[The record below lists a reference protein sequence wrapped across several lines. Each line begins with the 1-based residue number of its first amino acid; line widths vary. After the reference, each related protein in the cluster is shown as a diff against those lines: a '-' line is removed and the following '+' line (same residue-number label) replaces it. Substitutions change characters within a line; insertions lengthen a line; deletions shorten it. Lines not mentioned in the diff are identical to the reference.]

1 MGGNPPECPGWL
13 QQLIDTFDPAGESRK
28 SKVSASAPA
37 AAPTELPPDDVR
49 VKRARAYLAT
59 MPPAIQG
66 QNGSGATYAAACAVV
81 HGFALGPDAGLRLLL
96 DDYNPRCEP
105 AWSEGELAHKV
116 RDAAAKTHREP
127 AGYLLSRGDLAG
139 QAADWVES
147 QTAARKSAPSP
158 ALAPSAVPVPS
169 RVGQP
174 DAAAPEFLNEA
185 DDDPHR
191 IARGFLAR
199 YAHQGHRTLA
209 FWRDEF
215 YEWAV
220 SHWSAV
226 PRSELEAEVNGS
238 ARRHFE
244 ALQREYQRL
253 ANAGDLDELPR
264 MGKVTCG
271 LVGNVTGALRQLTIL
286 RGVES
291 PPAWVLGGD
300 GPTPKEIVPARN
312 GLIHLPAFVAG
323 VPDAVRPPDP
333 RYFNTNAVAFAVDR
347 SAPAPAAWLRFL
359 SQLWPDDAESV
370 ALLQEWFGYLLTP
383 DTAQQKMLLMIGPR
397 RSGKGTISR
406 VLQSLVGPANCC
418 GPTLSGLAG
427 PFGLAPLLGK
437 SVAVIEDA
445 RLSARADAAV
455 VVERMLAI
463 SGEGTLTVERKHLD
477 AVNARLS
484 TRFVVST
491 NEIPRLADVSGAIA
505 SRWCVLRFV
514 HTFEG
519 REDTDLAD
527 RLLAELPGIF
537 LWAVKGWER
546 LHRSKRFTRPASS
559 ADMFEAMEESGSPL
573 GNFIADHC
581 RIGSDLRVGCDDLY
595 TAWCEHCEQTGR
607 KEPGTREEFG
617 RQLRACAPTIKR
629 IKVRTSEGWATSYRG
644 LGLLVDGVDGPQ
656 GLYVKPEEEEFKAH
670 TPVNDAMPVD
680 RPQPSTPGTSG
691 EGGEEL

>member
-1 MGGNPPECPGWL
+1 MSAPDCPPWL

-28 SKVSASAPA
+28 SKVSATAPA
-37 AAPTELPPDDVR
+37 AAPAELPSDDVR

-81 HGFALGPDAGLRLLL
+81 HGFALGPDVGLRLLL

-105 AWSEGELAHKV
+105 AWSEDELAHKV

-147 QTAARKSAPSP
+147 QTAARKPAPSP
-158 ALAPSAVPVPS
+158 APAPSAVPVS
-169 RVGQP
+169 SSVGQP
-174 DAAAPEFLNEA
+174 DAAVPTFEFLNEA

-199 YAHQGHRTLA
+199 YAHQGHGTLV

-215 YEWAV
+215 YEWAG

-244 ALQREYQRL
+244 ALQREYQRA
-253 ANAGDLDELPR
+253 ANAGQLDELPR

-271 LVGNVTGALRQLTIL
+271 LVGNVAAALRQLTLL
-286 RGVES
+286 RGVDS
-291 PPAWVLGGD
+291 PPAWIRGGS
-300 GPTPKEIVPARN
+300 GPSPKEIVPARN
-312 GLIHLPAFVAG
+312 GLVHLPAFVEKGMAG
-323 VPDAVRPPDP
+323 VLANDP
-333 RYFNTNAVAFAVDR
+333 RYFNTNAVGFPVTADA
-347 SAPAPAAWLRFL
+347 APPAAWLRFL
-359 SQLWPDDAESV
+359 AELWPDDPESV

-383 DTAQQKMLLMIGPR
+383 DTAQQKMLLLIGPR

-445 RLSARADAAV
+445 RLSGRADAAV

-477 AVNARLS
+477 AVNVRLA

-491 NEIPRLADVSGAIA
+491 NEIPRLPDVSGALA
-505 SRWCVLRFV
+505 SRWCVLRFF
-514 HTFEG
+514 HSFEG
-519 REDTDLAD
+519 KEDTALPD

-546 LHRSKRFTRPASS
+546 LHERKRFTRPAESDDIIETI
-559 ADMFEAMEESGSPL
+559 AESGSPL
-573 GNFIADHC
+573 GRFIEERCELWKDNTDPPDAFE
-581 RIGSDLRVGCDDLY
+581 VKTKDLY
-595 TAWCEHCEQTGR
+595 AAWCEHCERTGR
-607 KEPGTREEFG
+607 KEPGTEEEFG
-617 RQLRACAPTIKR
+617 RQFRSAAPLAKR
-629 IKVRTSEGWATSYRG
+629 KRRTRRVSKSQLDQWYVYDRIRLKGPIPADAGSDDRLYEPAESVRGG
-644 LGLLVDGVDGPQ
+644 D
-656 GLYVKPEEEEFKAH
+656 
-670 TPVNDAMPVD
+670 
-680 RPQPSTPGTSG
+680 
-691 EGGEEL
+691 GEEL